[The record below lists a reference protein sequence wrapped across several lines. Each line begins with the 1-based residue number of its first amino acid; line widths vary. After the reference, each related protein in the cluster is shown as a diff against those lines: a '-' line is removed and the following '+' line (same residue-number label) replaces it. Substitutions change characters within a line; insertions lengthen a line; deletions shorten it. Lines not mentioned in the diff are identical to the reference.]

1 MASTS
6 NAIFP
11 DTRLRN
17 AFRDERDL
25 PLHESSQ
32 KDKEEERLPTQPSVN
47 SPLNYSWESVASI
60 QTAEP
65 FRDADLFNQKIY

>member
-1 MASTS
+1 MTGSRIRDMFPYDGGVGMANTS

-25 PLHESSQ
+25 PLHESSR
-32 KDKEEERLPTQPSVN
+32 K
-47 SPLNYSWESVASI
+47 
-60 QTAEP
+60 
-65 FRDADLFNQKIY
+65 KIRRKRGCPRNHR

>member
-1 MASTS
+1 MTGSRIRDVSVDGGVGMANTS

-25 PLHESSQ
+25 PLHESSR
-32 KDKEEERLPTQPSVN
+32 K
-47 SPLNYSWESVASI
+47 
-60 QTAEP
+60 
-65 FRDADLFNQKIY
+65 KIRRKR